1 MASHNEKIM
10 SFGTLVKN
18 NSNAISENKST
29 TTKNV
34 AAIQNLTEQK
44 VDFGLFEKY
53 TMK

>member
-10 SFGTLVKN
+10 SFGTLVKHN
-18 NSNAISENKST
+18 TNAISENKQT

-34 AAIQNLTEQK
+34 AAIQDLTEQK

-53 TMK
+53 TTR